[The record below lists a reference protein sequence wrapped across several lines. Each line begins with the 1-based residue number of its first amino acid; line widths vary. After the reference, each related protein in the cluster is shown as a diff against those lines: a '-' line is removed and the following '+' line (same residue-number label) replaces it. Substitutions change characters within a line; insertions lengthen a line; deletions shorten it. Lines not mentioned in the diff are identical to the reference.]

1 MSYANPISLSIV
13 QEVVDDLEDNNAHA
27 ICDLLRTYYGLLGRV
42 PDAVFSDAYEA
53 ASNVFQDYRMKKFAV
68 INDAG

>member
-1 MSYANPISLSIV
+1 MSYANPISLAIV

-42 PDAVFSDAYEA
+42 PDEVFSKAYDAAKE
-53 ASNVFQDYRMKKFAV
+53 VLWDYRMSKFAV
-68 INDAG
+68 TK